1 MKIHEHQAKEILAR
15 FEVPVPRG
23 RVAFSVNEA
32 VEIARSLGKYP
43 VVVKAQIHA
52 GGRGKGGGVKL
63 AKSEE
68 EVRQYAGQILGMQ
81 LITHQTGPEGK
92 KVQRLLVEEG
102 MDIKRELYAGILL
115 DRAVSQNVFMVSTEG
130 GMEIEKVAA
139 ETPEKIVKVYIH
151 PAMGFQAF
159 HARRLAFALG
169 LSGDAFKS
177 ALKCF
182 SALYKAYE
190 ATDASLVEINP
201 MVVTGDGRV
210 IALDAK
216 VNFDDNALD
225 RHPDIVAMR
234 DLSEEDAAE
243 VEASKSNLNYIKL
256 DGNVGC
262 MVNGAGLAMATMD
275 IIKLHGGL
283 PANFLDVGGT
293 ANAETVEKGFKIILS
308 DKNVKAILIN
318 IFGGI
323 VRCDRVAGGV
333 IEAVKSTKIAVPV
346 VVRLE
351 GTNADIAAKM
361 LKESGLSFVVATD
374 LTDAAKKAV
383 KAATQA

>member
-1 MKIHEHQAKEILAR
+1 MKIHEHQGKEILAR
-15 FEVPVPRG
+15 YDVPVPRG
-23 RVAFSVNEA
+23 RVAFSVDEA
-32 VEIARSLGKYP
+32 VEIAKGLGKYP

-68 EVRQYAGQILGMQ
+68 EVRMYAGQILGMQ

-92 KVQRLLVEEG
+92 KVQRLLIEEG

-151 PAMGFQAF
+151 PATGFQPY

-169 LSGDAFKS
+169 LTGDAFKNGV
-177 ALKCF
+177 KTF
-182 SALYKAYE
+182 TTLYKAYE
-190 ATDASLVEINP
+190 AVDASLLEINP
-201 MVVTGDGRV
+201 LVVTGDGKV

-216 VNFDDNALD
+216 VNLDDNALD
-225 RHPDIVAMR
+225 RHPDILAMR
-234 DLSEEDAAE
+234 DLSEEDPAE
-243 VEASKSNLNYIKL
+243 VEASKFNLNYIKL
-256 DGNVGC
+256 DGQVGC
-262 MVNGAGLAMATMD
+262 MVNGAGLAMGTMD
-275 IIKLHGGL
+275 IIKLFGGT

-293 ANAETVEKGFKIILS
+293 ANTETVSKGFEIILS

-333 IEAVKSTKIAVPV
+333 IEAVKKTKVKVPV

-361 LKESGLSFVVATD
+361 LAESGVAFIVAKD
-374 LTDAAKKAV
+374 LTDAAQKAV
-383 KAATQA
+383 KAAQA